1 MIPNGSQFD
10 ELRPAKLEPGFSRPE
25 LQEEIAETFLK
36 LCDLLEQYSPGW
48 YSDQL
53 HEKAESVQRQIGR

>member
-1 MIPNGSQFD
+1 MIPNRSQFG
-10 ELRPAKLEPGFSRPE
+10 ERRPVAHEPGLSQPA
-25 LQEEIAETFLK
+25 LLEEMEKTFLK
-36 LCDLLEQYSPGW
+36 LCDLLEQYAPPW